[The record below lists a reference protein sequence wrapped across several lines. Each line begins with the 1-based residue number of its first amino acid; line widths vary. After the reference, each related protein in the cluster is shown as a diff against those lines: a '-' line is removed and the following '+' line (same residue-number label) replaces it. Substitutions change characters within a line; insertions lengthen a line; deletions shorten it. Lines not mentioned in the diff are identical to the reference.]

1 MALYCC
7 SVWTSA
13 TSRSVICRKL
23 RSLQRTFATFTTRCP
38 CSTSTDALLTIA
50 GLQPIDYTI
59 RQICAFRY
67 SLSIPHHIFSP
78 LSKNIVQSIFRN
90 SLFPLPS
97 ATSTLRVSAQWLSPS
112 SVIILPKQTPY
123 LPVFAQ
129 SPQTLRVFTDENQ
142 KSTTK

>member
-1 MALYCC
+1 M
-7 SVWTSA
+7 
-13 TSRSVICRKL
+13 
-23 RSLQRTFATFTTRCP
+23 TRCP

-123 LPVFAQ
+123 LPVLPNHLKPSEF
-129 SPQTLRVFTDENQ
+129 SPTKIKNQ
-142 KSTTK
+142 RQNRIWRCHF